1 MMDRI
6 QSDLKEAMKSGDKI
20 AVSTLRLLLSMIR
33 YAAIETK
40 RDLRDDETAALIQKA
55 IRARR
60 ESIDAFRKGN
70 RPDLV
75 QQEEAE
81 LGVLMRYLPAQLEGE
96 ELEQAVDQLLRETGI
111 TQKKD
116 MGRAMKE
123 FMARHRGKADG
134 KAVSVLLGARLK

>member
-20 AVSTLRLLLSMIR
+20 AVSTLRLLLSMVR
-33 YAAIETK
+33 YAAIEAK
-40 RDLRDDETAALIQKA
+40 RDLREDETAALIQKA

-60 ESIDAFRKGN
+60 ESIEAFRKGN

-75 QQEEAE
+75 QREEAE

-96 ELEQAVDQLLRETGI
+96 ELERAVDQVLAETGI

-134 KAVSVLLGARLK
+134 KAVSAWLGARLK

>member
-20 AVSTLRLLLSMIR
+20 AVSTLRLLLSMMR
-33 YAAIETK
+33 YASIEAK
-40 RDLRDDETAALIQKA
+40 RELREDETAALIQKA

-60 ESIDAFRKGN
+60 ESIEAFRKGN

-75 QQEEAE
+75 QREEAE
-81 LGVLMRYLPAQLEGE
+81 LGILTAYLPAQLEGE
-96 ELEQAVDQLLRETGI
+96 ELERAVDQVLAETGI

-116 MGRAMKE
+116 LGRAMKE

-134 KAVSVLLGARLK
+134 KAVSAVLGARLK

>member
-1 MMDRI
+1 MDRI

-40 RDLRDDETAALIQKA
+40 RDLREDETAALIQKA

-96 ELEQAVDQLLRETGI
+96 ELEQAVDRLLSETGI

-134 KAVSVLLGARLK
+134 KAVNALLGARLK